1 MNFTTIR
8 RKESYSQFMETFSK
22 QWDTRSGTGFKWQK
36 TEDMFKREEINR
48 GVEGIVY
55 KISFKEL
62 RENKENNL
70 IRNKRFVLKQI
81 NLKMIMQSKNI
92 SEKILNS
99 TPDEL
104 YKKFITKSAFNDP
117 IFTELIAST
126 LINQLVFGGIC
137 PNFTVNYHWDYND
150 CKELSVYNEFINGGD
165 FHSWAEE
172 YDGHTEEEWL
182 NALFQVMIG
191 LIALKRYF
199 NMTHADFH
207 TGNILIQRVPKGGYW
222 EYKLNDNTYYL
233 PNLGFQVLLHDFGF
247 AWIPNK
253 LYINWYYDD
262 YLSEITEL
270 GKEFYDISQFIESIR
285 YDYDLPKTFVT
296 KLKRWFPKSITEYNY
311 TKKHYENQLKQM
323 EQYESEDEE
332 KIQKLQKF
340 LKTYPDI
347 KKDWRGEKSIT
358 LIDKFEEIFAS
369 KRSEFL
375 IDRSDNH
382 KLIEIYD
389 LNQRFDKSKIHS
401 IFKQLIKY

>member
-1 MNFTTIR
+1 MNFTTIK
-8 RKESYSQFMETFSK
+8 RKESFSQFIETFSNE
-22 QWDTRSGTGFKWQK
+22 WNTRSGSGFKWQK

-55 KISFKEL
+55 KITFK
-62 RENKENNL
+62 ENKENKN
-70 IRNKRFVLKQI
+70 IKRSVYILKQI

-92 SEKILNS
+92 SEKVLNS

-104 YKKFITKSAFNDP
+104 YKKFTTKSAFNDP
-117 IFTELIAST
+117 IFTELIASA
-126 LINQLVFGGIC
+126 LINQLVFEGVC

-150 CKELSVYNEFINGGD
+150 CKELSVYNEFVNGGD
-165 FHSWAEE
+165 FHTWAEE

-222 EYKLNDNTYYL
+222 EYKLGDNIYYL

-262 YLSEITEL
+262 YLSEITEQ
-270 GKEFYDISQFIESIR
+270 GKEFYDISQFVEAIR
-285 YDYDLPKTFVT
+285 YDYDLPKAFTT
-296 KLKRWFPKSITEYNY
+296 KLKRWFPKEITDYIY
-311 TKKHYENQLKQM
+311 TKKHYENQLKEM
-323 EQYESEDEE
+323 KKDEKEETEDKE

-347 KKDWRGEKSIT
+347 KKNWRSEKQAT
-358 LIDKFEEIFAS
+358 LIEKFEEIFGS
-369 KRSEFL
+369 KGCQFL
-375 IDRSDNH
+375 IEPTKD
-382 KLIEIYD
+382 KLIEIFD
-389 LNQRFDKSKIHS
+389 LNKKFDKSKVNS